1 MFSNESCLNKEYMIY
16 KVECWRHKDFDQIK
30 NINLF
35 NELSYRNDHLA
46 YITHV
51 YFCVFNNIFLIS
63 QKIIL

>member
-1 MFSNESCLNKEYMIY
+1 MIY